1 MALAH
6 HLEEMAISETKF
18 SFLVDKMKRLILSFL
33 FVVSLICGLTEVAN
47 AVNTA
52 DADPK
57 FIYGKDINQK
67 IIDVLAEQG
76 LAAQPSLRNGRRF
89 RACNA
94 ALNITPLQGN
104 FRTASVKC
112 PDRDGWSI
120 AVRTRIAK
128 TLVNTYQAPTKVEA
142 KKAPTKVEV
151 KTMMVVT
158 MSRSVKRGAVIT
170 ADDVKLA
177 PVSRKTSKHY
187 FTRIQDVVA
196 RKATRNMAIDRIVEA
211 RQLELN
217 WAIRTG
223 EKVMIEHKIGP
234 VQVLSEGVAL
244 SNAQLGGTAR
254 ILNTK
259 SKREVEGIVVSGKKI
274 FIGANMSEN
283 LVVNANSRR

>member
-283 LVVNANSRR
+283 LVVKVNRRR

>member
-1 MALAH
+1 
-6 HLEEMAISETKF
+6 MAISETKF
-18 SFLVDKMKRLILSFL
+18 SFLVDKMKRLIFSFL

-142 KKAPTKVEV
+142 KKAPTTVEV

-244 SNAQLGGTAR
+244 SNAQLGATAR

-283 LVVNANSRR
+283 LVVKDNRRR

>member
-1 MALAH
+1 
-6 HLEEMAISETKF
+6 MAISETKF

-259 SKREVEGIVVSGKKI
+259 SKREVEGRVVSEKKI

-283 LVVNANSRR
+283 LVVKDNRRR

>member
-283 LVVNANSRR
+283 LVVKDNRRR

>member
-18 SFLVDKMKRLILSFL
+18 SFLVDNMRRLIFSFL

-283 LVVNANSRR
+283 LVVKDNRRR

>member
-18 SFLVDKMKRLILSFL
+18 SFLVDKMKRLIFSFL

-142 KKAPTKVEV
+142 KKAPTTVEV

-283 LVVNANSRR
+283 LVVKDNRRR

>member
-1 MALAH
+1 
-6 HLEEMAISETKF
+6 
-18 SFLVDKMKRLILSFL
+18 MKRLIFSFL

-283 LVVNANSRR
+283 LVVKGNRRR

>member
-1 MALAH
+1 
-6 HLEEMAISETKF
+6 MAISETKF
-18 SFLVDKMKRLILSFL
+18 SFLVDKMKRLIFSFL

-274 FIGANMSEN
+274 FIGANMSQN
-283 LVVNANSRR
+283 LVVKDNRRR

>member
-1 MALAH
+1 
-6 HLEEMAISETKF
+6 
-18 SFLVDKMKRLILSFL
+18 MKRLIFSFL

-128 TLVNTYQAPTKVEA
+128 TLVNTYQAPTKVEAKKAPTKVEA

-283 LVVNANSRR
+283 LVVKDNRRR

>member
-18 SFLVDKMKRLILSFL
+18 SFLVDKMKRLIFSFL

-283 LVVNANSRR
+283 LVVNDNRRR

>member
-18 SFLVDKMKRLILSFL
+18 SFLVDNMRRLIFSFL

-67 IIDVLAEQG
+67 IINVLAEQG

-112 PDRDGWSI
+112 PDQDGWSI

-128 TLVNTYQAPTKVEA
+128 SLVNTYQASTKVEA
-142 KKAPTKVEV
+142 

-158 MSRSVKRGAVIT
+158 MARSVKRGAVIT

-211 RQLELN
+211 RQLELS

-244 SNAQLGGTAR
+244 SNAQLGDTAR

-259 SKREVEGIVVSGKKI
+259 SKREVEGRVVSGKKI

-283 LVVNANSRR
+283 LVVKANRRR

>member
-18 SFLVDKMKRLILSFL
+18 SFLVDNMRRLIFSFL

-67 IIDVLAEQG
+67 IINVLAEQG

-112 PDRDGWSI
+112 PDQDGWSI

-128 TLVNTYQAPTKVEA
+128 SLVNTYQASTKVEA
-142 KKAPTKVEV
+142 

-158 MSRSVKRGAVIT
+158 MARSVKRGAVIT

-244 SNAQLGGTAR
+244 SNAQLGATAR

-259 SKREVEGIVVSGKKI
+259 SKREVEGRVVSGKKI

-283 LVVNANSRR
+283 LVVKANRRR

>member
-18 SFLVDKMKRLILSFL
+18 SFLVDKMKRLIFSFL

-67 IIDVLAEQG
+67 IIDVLAEQD

-283 LVVNANSRR
+283 LVVKDNRRR

>member
-1 MALAH
+1 
-6 HLEEMAISETKF
+6 MAISETKF
-18 SFLVDKMKRLILSFL
+18 SFLVDKMKRLIFSFL

-142 KKAPTKVEV
+142 KKAPTTVEV

-259 SKREVEGIVVSGKKI
+259 SKREVEGIVVSEKKI

-283 LVVNANSRR
+283 LVVKDNRRR

>member
-1 MALAH
+1 
-6 HLEEMAISETKF
+6 MAISETKF
-18 SFLVDKMKRLILSFL
+18 SFLVDKMKRLIFSFL

-283 LVVNANSRR
+283 LVVKDNRRR

>member
-1 MALAH
+1 
-6 HLEEMAISETKF
+6 MAISETKF
-18 SFLVDKMKRLILSFL
+18 SFLVDKMKRLIFSFL

-196 RKATRNMAIDRIVEA
+196 RKTTRNMAIDRIVEA

-283 LVVNANSRR
+283 LVVNAKSRR

>member
-1 MALAH
+1 MV
-6 HLEEMAISETKF
+6 ISETKF

-244 SNAQLGGTAR
+244 SNAQLGDTAR

-259 SKREVEGIVVSGKKI
+259 SKREVEGRVVSEKKI

-283 LVVNANSRR
+283 LVVTGQGRR

>member
-1 MALAH
+1 
-6 HLEEMAISETKF
+6 MAISETKF
-18 SFLVDKMKRLILSFL
+18 SFLVDKMKRLIFSFL

-142 KKAPTKVEV
+142 KKAPTTVEV

-244 SNAQLGGTAR
+244 INAQLGGTAR

-283 LVVNANSRR
+283 LVVKDNRRR

>member
-1 MALAH
+1 
-6 HLEEMAISETKF
+6 MAISGTKF
-18 SFLVDKMKRLILSFL
+18 SFLVDNMKRLIFSFL

-47 AVNTA
+47 AANTA
-52 DADPK
+52 DAAPK

-76 LAAQPSLRNGRRF
+76 LAAQPSLKNGRRF

-94 ALNITPLQGN
+94 NLNITPLHGS

-128 TLVNTYQAPTKVEA
+128 TFVNIYQAPTKVE
-142 KKAPTKVEV
+142 PE
-151 KTMMVVT
+151 TMMVVT
-158 MSRSVKRGAVIT
+158 MIRSVKRGTVIT

-196 RKATRNMAIDRIVEA
+196 RKATHNMAIDRIVEA

-223 EKVMIEHKIGP
+223 EKVMIEHQVGP

-244 SNAQLGGTAR
+244 SNAQLGDTAR

-259 SKREVEGIVVSGKKI
+259 SKREVEGRVVSEKKI

-283 LVVNANSRR
+283 LVVKRQGRR

>member
-18 SFLVDKMKRLILSFL
+18 SFLVDKMKRLIFSFL

-67 IIDVLAEQG
+67 IINVLAEQG

-283 LVVNANSRR
+283 LVVKDNRRR

>member
-18 SFLVDKMKRLILSFL
+18 SFLVDKMKRLIFSFL

-52 DADPK
+52 DVDPK
-57 FIYGKDINQK
+57 FIFGKDINQK
-67 IIDVLAEQG
+67 IINVLAEQG

-244 SNAQLGGTAR
+244 SNAQLGDTAR

-259 SKREVEGIVVSGKKI
+259 TKREVEGRVVSEKKI
-274 FIGANMSEN
+274 LIGANISDN
-283 LVVNANSRR
+283 NVVNGQRRR

>member
-6 HLEEMAISETKF
+6 HLEEMAISGTKF
-18 SFLVDKMKRLILSFL
+18 SFLVDNMRRLIFSFL

-67 IIDVLAEQG
+67 IINVLAEQG
-76 LAAQPSLRNGRRF
+76 LAAQPSLRNERRF

-94 ALNITPLQGN
+94 ELNITPLQGN

-112 PDRDGWSI
+112 PDQDGWSI

-128 TLVNTYQAPTKVEA
+128 SLVNTYQAPTKVEA
-142 KKAPTKVEV
+142 KP
-151 KTMMVVT
+151 MMVVT

-170 ADDVKLA
+170 ANDVKLA

-187 FTRIQDVVA
+187 FTHIQDVIA
-196 RKATRNMAIDRIVEA
+196 RKATRNLAIDRIVEA

-217 WAIRTG
+217 WARRTG
-223 EKVMIEHKIGP
+223 EKVIIEHKIGP

-244 SNAQLGGTAR
+244 SNAQLGDTAR

-259 SKREVEGIVVSGKKI
+259 SKREVVGRVVSGKKI

-283 LVVNANSRR
+283 LVVNAKSRR

>member
-1 MALAH
+1 
-6 HLEEMAISETKF
+6 MAISETKF
-18 SFLVDKMKRLILSFL
+18 SFLVDKMKRLIFSFL

-244 SNAQLGGTAR
+244 SNAQLGATAR

-283 LVVNANSRR
+283 LVVKDNRRR

>member
-1 MALAH
+1 MRRL
-6 HLEEMAISETKF
+6 IF
-18 SFLVDKMKRLILSFL
+18 SFLL
-33 FVVSLICGLTEVAN
+33 VVSLICGLTEVAN

-52 DADPK
+52 DVDPK
-57 FIYGKDINQK
+57 FIFGKNINQK
-67 IIDVLAEQG
+67 IINVLAEQG
-76 LAAQPSLRNGRRF
+76 LAAQPSLRNERRF

-94 ALNITPLQGN
+94 DLNITPLHGN

-112 PDRDGWSI
+112 SDRDGWSI

-128 TLVNTYQAPTKVEA
+128 TLDNTYQASAKVEA
-142 KKAPTKVEV
+142 

-170 ADDVKLA
+170 ANDVKLA
-177 PVSRKTSKHY
+177 PVSRKISKHY

-196 RKATRNMAIDRIVEA
+196 RKATRNIAIDRIVEA

-223 EKVMIEHKIGP
+223 EKVIIEHKIGP

-244 SNAQLGGTAR
+244 SNAQLGDTAR

-259 SKREVEGIVVSGKKI
+259 SKREVEGRVVSEKKI

-283 LVVNANSRR
+283 LVVKNNRRR

>member
-18 SFLVDKMKRLILSFL
+18 SFLVDKMKRLIFSFL

-244 SNAQLGGTAR
+244 SNAQLGATAR

-283 LVVNANSRR
+283 LVVKDNRRR

>member
-1 MALAH
+1 
-6 HLEEMAISETKF
+6 MAISETKF
-18 SFLVDKMKRLILSFL
+18 SFLVDKMKRLIFSFL

>member
-1 MALAH
+1 MR
-6 HLEEMAISETKF
+6 
-18 SFLVDKMKRLILSFL
+18 RLIFSFL

-47 AVNTA
+47 AANTA
-52 DADPK
+52 DVDPK

-76 LAAQPSLRNGRRF
+76 LAAQPSLRNERRF

-94 ALNITPLQGN
+94 DLNITPLQGN

-112 PDRDGWSI
+112 PDQDGWSI
-120 AVRTRIAK
+120 AVRTRITK
-128 TLVNTYQAPTKVEA
+128 SLVNTYQAPTKVEA
-142 KKAPTKVEV
+142 KP
-151 KTMMVVT
+151 MMVVT

-170 ADDVKLA
+170 ANDIKLA

-244 SNAQLGGTAR
+244 SNAQLGDTAR

-259 SKREVEGIVVSGKKI
+259 SKREVEGRVVSGKKI

-283 LVVNANSRR
+283 LVVSGNRRR

>member
-1 MALAH
+1 MR
-6 HLEEMAISETKF
+6 
-18 SFLVDKMKRLILSFL
+18 RLIFSFL

-67 IIDVLAEQG
+67 IINVLAEQG

-283 LVVNANSRR
+283 LVVKDNRRR